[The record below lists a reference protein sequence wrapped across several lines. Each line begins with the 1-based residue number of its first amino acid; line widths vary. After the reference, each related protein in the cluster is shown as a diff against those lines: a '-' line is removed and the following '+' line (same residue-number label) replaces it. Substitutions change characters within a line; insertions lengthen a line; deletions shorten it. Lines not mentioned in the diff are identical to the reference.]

1 MIKLI
6 GFFHCP
12 IAYRLDSHSPA
23 ALKRT
28 CLPQIGFKDETYLFT
43 LKARQ
48 GDESYRI
55 RVKVDSGKPKIVYVR
70 QLIGGKI
77 KAQVLFDILCL
88 HR

>member
-1 MIKLI
+1 V
-6 GFFHCP
+6 
-12 IAYRLDSHSPA
+12 
-23 ALKRT
+23 ALKET

-55 RVKVDSGKPKIVYVR
+55 RVKVENGRLKIVYVR

-77 KAQVLFDILCL
+77 RAQVMFDILCL